1 MDERI
6 FFFFIPCKKKKLHI
20 LRVAGHGIESAGQK
34 NKTYAINVNFVYTNI
49 RNHQYKQILIMHY

>member
-1 MDERI
+1 MREY
-6 FFFFIPCKKKKLHI
+6 FSSLFLAKKKLHI

-34 NKTYAINVNFVYTNI
+34 NKTYAINVNFLYTNI